1 MSQSYNFNRDTVNNF
16 RGRSIDPAGF
26 FAWQKDDMYKSTY
39 AKFHSSVL
47 LIWFFRI
54 LFNLKTLLFLA
65 MGDSFLELKQ
75 ITFTQRV
82 LQILPNNLLV
92 MINWVKTYSDWLQQD
107 LMSIKKFLLTIL
119 NLDLQANMEKVPS
132 RNLIQIGV

>member
-47 LIWFFRI
+47 LLWFFRI
-54 LFNLKTLLFLA
+54 LFNPKTPLFPA
-65 MGDSFLELKQ
+65 MEDLFLELKQ

-82 LQILPNNLLV
+82 LLILPNNLLV
-92 MINWVKTYSDWLQQD
+92 MINWVKTYLDWLQQG
-107 LMSIKKFLLTIL
+107 LMSIKKFLSTIL
-119 NLDLQANMEKVPS
+119 NLDLQVNMEKAPF